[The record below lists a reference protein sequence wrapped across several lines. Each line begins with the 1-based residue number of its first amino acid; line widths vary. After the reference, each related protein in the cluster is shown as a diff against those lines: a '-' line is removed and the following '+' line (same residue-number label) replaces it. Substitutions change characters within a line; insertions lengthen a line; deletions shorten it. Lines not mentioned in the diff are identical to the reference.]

1 MIDLFINN
9 RPVDMPD
16 GGVSMLFQRQ
26 RTDYT
31 NPTIVKNSFTKTIT
45 LPGTK
50 QNNKVF
56 GSLWKLDKYID
67 YSRTEFIPSQREPFI
82 LLKDGNL
89 VEKGY
94 VKLNNIVYDKD
105 EYTYEITL
113 YGELGNLLYGL
124 SYSVDEETQEVTQLT
139 LADLSY
145 NFVEFAIN
153 KDLVDIAWK
162 RLDGD
167 PEADDYPVFDT
178 INFIVSYDGVPEAD
192 NFDPKQMWCSTN
204 RFSNV
209 WWGTRY
215 FFPNRF
221 PKTFTEDDITYEDI
235 DTFRR
240 RTDPNDSYA
249 LFDLKNDMTV
259 LETRDLRSY
268 LLRPVVSIK
277 KIFEAIGDYIDNKYG
292 YTLDMSDPFFSTSEF
307 QNLWMTLLML
317 YEIKPEVETGTI
329 FTAKELFRQTSSPAN
344 YLISFCKTYGIY
356 LDVNLYSKKL
366 VLTRLPRFFDA
377 TKINELKVDF
387 AKDVKINPLSFD
399 KATYTFD
406 WGEGKGQ
413 FLEKYKETYGN
424 TYGSKRVNTGYRFDA
439 STAPYIDKNVF
450 KQGLDSIDQSP
461 YFKYPYFVRGNSS
474 EKYLFDFPGPLMDD
488 SARPTYRLFQLSSI
502 KGGGDFKTLDK
513 EMRTDWIPETG
524 TPREPD
530 EWGSMIPSG
539 YQWIDNEWSGLREGV
554 WQDAFPKLQCHT
566 DDNKL
571 ADGKDILVIFQ
582 GFKQMS
588 YGTITKTDTK
598 TEWKAESYVTS
609 DIDASKVN
617 FLLSDDWPYL
627 KWILGKN
634 CWYDNPKPGLS
645 GFTDYLIV
653 KNRIPSFARSTYSY
667 DDYSEEIPGFYT
679 NNFNQYNIFGSS
691 GVTPIKYDTYYT
703 TITAFGSGREYS
715 YFVNNN
721 LKRNHRYF
729 IAAAVQS
736 TDPSK
741 ILTANNE
748 WPYPDIIGS
757 TKIDSKDFVDSPDLQ
772 LIGSI
777 VDTGNNNL
785 TRVVS
790 LSSYDDNPISIS
802 LKMWKTYFLVVY
814 DLTEMGLDSRI
825 DTVDKAIEYF
835 GITPTFAGHPYIM
848 KETLDFGIPQ
858 EIYVPSCIIDRG
870 IGIYNEYWSKYIADV
885 YSVNTRVMEC
895 YCYLDN
901 IDKVFREFYYYD
913 NCLWILSKVT
923 DWDMNTKYCKG
934 TFIKVN
940 NIDNYTTE

>member
-1 MIDLFINN
+1 MIDLIINGVS
-9 RPVDMPD
+9 VDLSD
-16 GGVSMLFQRQ
+16 SGISMLFQRQ

-31 NPTIVKNSFTKTIT
+31 NPTIVKNSFTKTIK
-45 LPGTK
+45 LPSTK
-50 QNNKVF
+50 KNNILF
-56 GSLWKLDKYID
+56 DNIWKLDKYI
-67 YSRTEFIPSQREPFI
+67 SAGSTFIPSKREPFI

-94 VKLNNIVYDKD
+94 VKMNNIVYDGD
-105 EYTYEITL
+105 NYTYEITL

-124 SYSVDEETQEVTQLT
+124 SYNINEDTQEVTPMTLGDLT
-139 LADLSY
+139 FS
-145 NFVEFAIN
+145 FTEFAIN
-153 KDLVDIAWK
+153 KDLVDMAWK

-167 PEADDYPVFDT
+167 PDADSYPIFDT

-215 FFPNRF
+215 YLPNRF
-221 PKTFTEDDITYEDI
+221 PKTFTEDNITYEDI
-235 DTFRR
+235 HTFIS
-240 RTDPNDSYA
+240 RTDPDDTYA
-249 LFDLKNDMTV
+249 LFDLKNEMTV

-277 KIFEAIGDYIDNKYG
+277 KVFEAIGDYIDSKYG
-292 YTLDMSDPFFSTSEF
+292 YGLDMSDPFFNTPEF
-307 QNLWMTLLML
+307 NNLWMTLSML
-317 YEIKPEVETGTI
+317 YEINPAVETGTI
-329 FTAKELFRQTSSPAN
+329 FTTKELFSQTSSPAS

-356 LDVNLYSKKL
+356 LDVDYLKKKL
-366 VLTRLPRFFDA
+366 ILTRLPRFFDS
-377 TKINELKVDF
+377 TKINDLRIDLSKSVN
-387 AKDVKINPLSFD
+387 INPLSFD

-406 WGEGKGQ
+406 WSEGKGQ

-424 TYGSKRVNTGYRFDA
+424 AYGSKRVNTGYRFDA

-461 YFKYPYFVRGNSS
+461 YFKYPYFVRGGHQ
-474 EKYLFDFPGPLMDD
+474 EYLFEFPGPLMDD

-513 EMRTDWIPETG
+513 EMRTDWIPETADS
-524 TPREPD
+524 PRERY

-539 YQWIDNEWSGLREGV
+539 YQWVDNEWSGLREGV

-571 ADGKDILVIFQ
+571 ADGKDILVTFQ
-582 GFKQMS
+582 GFKQIS
-588 YGTITKTDTK
+588 YGTVTNTDTK

-627 KWILGKN
+627 KWVLGKN
-634 CWYDNPKPGLS
+634 CWYDNPRPRLS
-645 GFTDYLIV
+645 GFTDYLMV

-667 DDYSEEIPGFYT
+667 DDYSQEIPGFYT
-679 NNFNQYNIFGSS
+679 NNFNQYNIYGSS
-691 GVTPIKYDTYYT
+691 GVTPVKYNDHYATVT
-703 TITAFGSGREYS
+703 LFGSGREYS
-715 YFVNNN
+715 YFVNNT

-729 IAAAVQS
+729 LAASIQ
-736 TDPSK
+736 TDNADR
-741 ILTANNE
+741 ILTTDNLY
-748 WPYPDIIGS
+748 PYPDIIGG
-757 TKIDSKDFVDSPDLQ
+757 TKIDSRNLMDTTDLQ

-785 TRVVS
+785 TRVTS
-790 LSSYDDNPISIS
+790 LSSYSESPLLTSF
-802 LKMWKTYFLVVY
+802 KMWNTYFLVVF
-814 DLTEMGLDSRI
+814 DLTEMGLDNRI
-825 DTVDKAIEYF
+825 NTVDEAIEYF
-835 GITPTFAGHPYIM
+835 GITPTFIGHPYIM
-848 KETLDFGIPQ
+848 KGTLDFGIPM
-858 EIYVPSCIIDRG
+858 EIYVPSCVIDRG

-885 YSVNTRVMEC
+885 YSVNTRVMDC

-901 IDKVFREFYYYD
+901 IDDVFREFYVYD

-923 DWDMNTKYCKG
+923 DWNMETKYCKG

-940 NIDNYTTE
+940 DIDNYTTE